1 VTNPAA
7 DLAESRRAVCANRQ
21 DDVERR
27 QQEDSSRGERMGI
40 VSKRSLDTGNA
51 KHVMRLSTRQDRR
64 HIYKSWSAH
73 ASKTC
78 IQNET
83 QVAAVGRFHVLH
95 FQSFQNGLLS
105 LRLKEAVLSS
115 NCSSGNSNVLV
126 TFS

>member
-1 VTNPAA
+1 
-7 DLAESRRAVCANRQ
+7 
-21 DDVERR
+21 
-27 QQEDSSRGERMGI
+27 MGI
-40 VSKRSLDTGNA
+40 VSKRSLDAGNA
-51 KHVMRLSTRQDRR
+51 RHVMPVINHARTGDT
-64 HIYKSWSAH
+64 YKSWSAH

-105 LRLKEAVLSS
+105 PRLKEAVLSS